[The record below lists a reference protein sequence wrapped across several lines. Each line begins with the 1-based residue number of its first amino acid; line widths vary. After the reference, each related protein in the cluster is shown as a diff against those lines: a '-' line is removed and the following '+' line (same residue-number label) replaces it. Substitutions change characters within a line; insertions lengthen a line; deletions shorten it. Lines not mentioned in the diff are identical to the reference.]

1 MSSGA
6 ASMMMPAVILR
17 LFIEGDSIRTS
28 VGFVIWKKLRYGP
41 LDSGEDENFLVLE
54 YPAGPVLT
62 R

>member
-1 MSSGA
+1 
-6 ASMMMPAVILR
+6 MMMPAVILR